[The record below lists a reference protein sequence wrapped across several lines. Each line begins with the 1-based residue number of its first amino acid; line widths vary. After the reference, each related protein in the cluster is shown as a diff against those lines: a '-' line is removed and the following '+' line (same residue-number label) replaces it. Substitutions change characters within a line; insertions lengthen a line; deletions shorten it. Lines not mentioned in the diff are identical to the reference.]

1 MSGWLESTAAAPS
14 TSRTAAS
21 MVALPAL
28 ASQGSLRMGVSCTQQ
43 ASLQLS
49 QQPSSSRC
57 LPLTSEPSTAQTFIF
72 H

>member
-28 ASQGSLRMGVSCTQQ
+28 TSQAASGWESRAHNKHRSSCH
-43 ASLQLS
+43 SS
-49 QQPSSSRC
+49 QQPMF
-57 LPLTSEPSTAQTFIF
+57 AADK
-72 H
+72 